1 MAGRAHAF
9 VAAALLGAV
18 VPSARAFYLP
28 GVAPHEYQDGEAV
41 RNCAVCPPRRIFRRH
56 ELALSALSR
65 LPPLTRAMCL
75 ARAWLRSDLPEGEQA
90 FVDKD
95 VAAV

>member
-41 RNCAVCPPRRIFRRH
+41 RNCAVCPPPKNLAH
-56 ELALSALSR
+56 ELR
-65 LPPLTRAMCL
+65 G
-75 ARAWLRSDLPEGEQA
+75 LRIHG
-90 FVDKD
+90 
-95 VAAV
+95 